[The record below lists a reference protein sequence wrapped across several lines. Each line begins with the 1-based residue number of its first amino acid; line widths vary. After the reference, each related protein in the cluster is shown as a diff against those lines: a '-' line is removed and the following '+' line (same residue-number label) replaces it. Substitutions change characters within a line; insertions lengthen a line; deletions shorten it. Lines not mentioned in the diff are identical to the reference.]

1 MQALFGT
8 AGTPD
13 EFRENGCKTSLQI
26 PGFLDRY
33 GLDCFEYQCGRGVN
47 ISEPTAQAF
56 GQKAR
61 EHGVSLSL
69 HSPYY
74 ISLSSDK
81 EESRL
86 KSVDYILQSARAAF
100 AMGARRI
107 VVHSGSC
114 AKIPRAEAL
123 ALAKDTLQR
132 AQAALDEAGLSE
144 IILCPETMGKIN
156 QLGDVDEV
164 IALCGVDKRFLP
176 AIDFGHLNAR
186 TFGSLRCADDFLAVL
201 DRFSSA
207 LGRERMQHFHC
218 HFSQI
223 EWTNGG
229 EKQHLTFDDQ
239 TFGPFPA
246 PFIEALV
253 RGGYEPFV
261 ICESAGTQARDA
273 KILKDLY
280 EKTLSAQ

>member
-26 PGFLDRY
+26 PGFIDRY

-114 AKIPRAEAL
+114 AKIPRA
-123 ALAKDTLQR
+123 
-132 AQAALDEAGLSE
+132 
-144 IILCPETMGKIN
+144 
-156 QLGDVDEV
+156 
-164 IALCGVDKRFLP
+164 
-176 AIDFGHLNAR
+176 
-186 TFGSLRCADDFLAVL
+186 
-201 DRFSSA
+201 
-207 LGRERMQHFHC
+207 
-218 HFSQI
+218 
-223 EWTNGG
+223 
-229 EKQHLTFDDQ
+229 
-239 TFGPFPA
+239 
-246 PFIEALV
+246 
-253 RGGYEPFV
+253 
-261 ICESAGTQARDA
+261 
-273 KILKDLY
+273 
-280 EKTLSAQ
+280 